1 MKKIL
6 ALCLIVCVLLST
18 FSICASAEEVVFFG
32 NFEPI
37 TFSLGLGSKE
47 KLINGISAVDPHT
60 KEDITDKVE
69 ILGTIDFDTVGVYN
83 VSYSVV
89 DSTGK
94 SWGQIRK
101 VSVVALDSHVEYINI
116 NHGRNYLES
125 IDFEMIKN
133 TDFELH
139 YLLYSENYE
148 KLLYSWCFTGEDIY
162 NPPRR
167 MSVTITGESTNIDA
181 IKNGVGQAKFQILNF
196 EHKDKFPSKA
206 EIFFSVNEDFDRGT
220 PLYLYSYGE
229 SEGFKLIDDGI
240 VINDVYY
247 TSCFF
252 EKGGEYVLTDKKIGY
267 SSSNLTQFTSSTNQ
281 DNSNIENTESE
292 IHTTPGFNEE
302 NSQAEEEKQIFN
314 DIQKNIY
321 ILVIASAAA
330 IVFVAAMIYL
340 IGLKHKEEVK

>member
-1 MKKIL
+1 MKRL
-6 ALCLIVCVLLST
+6 VTFCLIITLL
-18 FSICASAEEVVFFG
+18 FSLFSLFVSSQETVFFG

-37 TFSLGLGSKE
+37 TFSVGLGSKE
-47 KLINGISAVDPHT
+47 KLINGISAIDPHT
-60 KEDITDKVE
+60 NEDITD
-69 ILGTIDFDTVGVYN
+69 T
-83 VSYSVV
+83 VV

-101 VSVVALDSHVEYINI
+101 VSVVALDSDVEYINI
-116 NHGRNYLES
+116 DHGRNYLES

-167 MSVTITGESTNIDA
+167 MSVTITGESENIDA

-196 EHKDKFPSKA
+196 EYKDRFPSRA
-206 EIFFSVNEDFDRGT
+206 EVFFSVNEEFGVGT
-220 PLYLYSYGE
+220 SLYLYSYGE
-229 SEGFKLIDDGI
+229 TEGFKLIDDGI
-240 VINDVYY
+240 IINDVYY
-247 TSCFF
+247 ASCFF

-267 SSSNLTQFTSSTNQ
+267 SSSNLTQFTSSANQ
-281 DNSNIENTESE
+281 VDPDIDDTESQ

-302 NSQAEEEKQIFN
+302 NSQIEQEKEIFN
-314 DIQKNIY
+314 DLQKNIY
-321 ILVIASAAA
+321 LTVLIVALAA
-330 IVFVAAMIYL
+330 ILISFIVFL
-340 IGLKHKEEVK
+340 IFKKRV